1 MRQSREPTWYVRD
14 YIAGHPRQ
22 VWLFTD
28 QTATNMSV
36 ANPEN
41 GPGTFFKAE
50 PDEDIW
56 DCLDR
61 LTGWLKPGVT
71 EGHFH
76 KMTLGPAQFHPRIA
90 RPLAL
95 GVEPTLWSPT
105 LDVERAYVA
114 GARGQLTLLVRK
126 LELICRTVQPCNR
139 TLHVYGH
146 EIRNLLILA
155 ATEAEMHWRG
165 ILKANGSQVA
175 KPNSNQYVKLIEPL
189 KLLDYEVVFHDF
201 PDIAPVRPFAGWLAT
216 APTNSLGWYAAYNG
230 VKHNREEEFERGTL
244 QDAFAAVSACLSL
257 LVAQFGPV
265 ALGAELASYVTVSPP
280 SWPIP
285 DMYIP
290 RMTEADWTPMPH
302 QSLAEHGV

>member
-1 MRQSREPTWYVRD
+1 MAQLNEPTWYVRD
-14 YIAGHPRQ
+14 YISGHPRS
-22 VWLFTD
+22 VWLFTGR
-28 QTATNMSV
+28 TATNMGVS
-36 ANPEN
+36 NPEN
-41 GPGTFFKAE
+41 GPGTYFKAE

-61 LTGWLKPGVT
+61 MTGWLKPEVT
-71 EGHFH
+71 EGRFH
-76 KMTLGPAQFHPRIA
+76 KMSLAPAAFYPRMA

-95 GVEPTLWSPT
+95 AIEPTLWSPD

-126 LELICRTVQPCNR
+126 LELICQTVQPSDR

-165 ILKANGSQVA
+165 ILKANGSPVA

-189 KLLDYEVVFHDF
+189 RLLDYEVAFHDF
-201 PDIAPVRPFAGWLAT
+201 PDVPPFRPFAGWIA
-216 APTNSLGWYAAYNG
+216 ADPTDSLDWYAAYNG
-230 VKHNREEEFERGTL
+230 VKHNREEEFERATL
-244 QDAFAAVSACLSL
+244 QHAFAAVSACLSL
-257 LVAQFGPV
+257 LVAQFGPM

-280 SWPIP
+280 TWSIS
-285 DMYIP
+285 DMYLP
-290 RMTEADWTPMPH
+290 RMTEEDWAATPHPV
-302 QSLAEHGV
+302 LL